1 MRIDGDGKAI
11 YELTI
16 LLTPKEAQA
25 AEVEPEKEG
34 QMSEKQAQMLLQS
47 MKDEEQRVQLDER
60 RAARHSKD
68 AVATAFVLVI
78 RATVA
83 AQAGEKDLAIQQL
96 EISAQAPNGVDY
108 GDLKLNPMWDPLRGD
123 PRFEKI
129 VASLAPRETISK

>member
-1 MRIDGDGKAI
+1 MLPNKREDFAFFELALANVALGDTAKAF
-11 YELTI
+11 TI
-16 LLTPKEAQA
+16 I
-25 AEVEPEKEG
+25 
-34 QMSEKQAQMLLQS
+34 
-47 MKDEEQRVQLDER
+47 ER

-108 GDLKLNPMWDPLRGD
+108 GDLKLNPMWDPLRRD

-129 VASLAPRETISK
+129 VGSLAPKE